1 MTTLT
6 IRNLPTDVYERL
18 KKRARQ
24 NRRSITQE
32 AAFIIE
38 DAVGM
43 GDAPADLWRQVDK
56 VREAIRRRYGVF
68 SDSTPLVRED
78 RQR

>member
-1 MTTLT
+1 MATLT
-6 IRNLPTDVYERL
+6 IRNLPADVYERL
-18 KKRARQ
+18 KKRARA

-32 AAFIIE
+32 AAVIIE

-43 GDAPADLWRQVDK
+43 ADAPPDLWRQVDK
-56 VREAIRRRYGVF
+56 VREAIRQRYGAF

>member
-1 MTTLT
+1 MATLT
-6 IRNLPTDVYERL
+6 IRNLPADVYERL
-18 KKRARQ
+18 RERARQ

-43 GDAPADLWRQVDK
+43 GEAPLEFRRQVDK
-56 VREAIRRRYGVF
+56 VREAIRRRYGAF